1 MRNLIG
7 GAQKGSWWWQQD
19 WVEFTETGL
28 QKVLEW
34 RGWWTTLVV
43 PSSGT
48 GVAADA
54 GEVSS

>member
-1 MRNLIG
+1 M
-7 GAQKGSWWWQQD
+7 
-19 WVEFTETGL
+19 EFTETGL